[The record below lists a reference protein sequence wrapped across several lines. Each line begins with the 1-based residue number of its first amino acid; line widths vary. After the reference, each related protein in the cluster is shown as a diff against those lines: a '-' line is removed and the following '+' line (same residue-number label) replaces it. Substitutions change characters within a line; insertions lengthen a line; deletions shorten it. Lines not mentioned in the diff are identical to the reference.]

1 MSFSEIV
8 NMEGRVNLGRRDKM
22 NFILKLPN
30 LRWVSDI
37 QTEISR
43 TQLDKCVWSSE
54 VRSVIE
60 TLNL

>member
-1 MSFSEIV
+1 
-8 NMEGRVNLGRRDKM
+8 MEGRVNLGRRDKM